1 MLLLKS
7 FSRQNVLF
15 VQKVL
20 KILQFIY
27 NMNIMNFQSL
37 IFLKAKALRNTIRFI
52 WILWLLSIIV
62 SVLFVTLSLPVVK
75 EYISSLS
82 RRDRYSLVTD
92 DSMSYNSSSLFE
104 AKFTSVFVFALAI
117 GFVGLITAIVL
128 TVRTISL
135 KNLICP
141 LVMNSQNSSSS
152 FMLYDAY
159 RKINF
164 ASKMFIFMWIP
175 FFGAFLTLFG
185 ILVLVSLF
193 KASSAAKTL
202 SMIQFSPQ

>member
-1 MLLLKS
+1 
-7 FSRQNVLF
+7 
-15 VQKVL
+15 
-20 KILQFIY
+20 
-27 NMNIMNFQSL
+27 MNFQSL

-135 KNLICP
+135 KNLIYP

-152 FMLYDAY
+152 FMLYDAYTFMLYDAY